1 MPSPN
6 PPLNVKIKNFFNIL
20 DLGNV
25 FAVRRWRRTLKI
37 GCTQHSSTII
47 HHEDEHSVLVDVP
60 NGFPVP
66 LSTLHSNSSLLMHH
80 GSPVISSATSSRGD
94 SSARKASDMAQTVLP
109 FVQGVAGAIPVAGP
123 PIQATISGLLTILQA
138 IDRRTQNKGDF
149 DRLESRLHRLNLY
162 LCNAPTAQDPSE
174 PYRRDSV
181 IRMLQDI
188 SAHVTQLY
196 NRGFGYTPITQAI
209 AGCSNEIDRY
219 LADYSV
225 VFSSLK
231 IFSSQMQSQHVIY
244 EMQKTLERQE
254 EFLRSVFLPGQS
266 SVGPMVKLG
275 FVKLVDATDHLH
287 AIPMDV
293 CDSFERFN
301 EQLQLLFKCNSDEAR
316 IQRQYM
322 EEGRFDLCIDDDKQ
336 VTRLTSHEWPS
347 ITAGTTIVMRVIFER
362 RTSSSR
368 DDYHCHFCGA
378 VNNIDIGAI
387 LHSLLHQAGC
397 SINW

>member
-1 MPSPN
+1 
-6 PPLNVKIKNFFNIL
+6 
-20 DLGNV
+20 
-25 FAVRRWRRTLKI
+25 
-37 GCTQHSSTII
+37 
-47 HHEDEHSVLVDVP
+47 
-60 NGFPVP
+60 
-66 LSTLHSNSSLLMHH
+66 
-80 GSPVISSATSSRGD
+80 
-94 SSARKASDMAQTVLP
+94 
-109 FVQGVAGAIPVAGP
+109 
-123 PIQATISGLLTILQA
+123 
-138 IDRRTQNKGDF
+138 
-149 DRLESRLHRLNLY
+149 
-162 LCNAPTAQDPSE
+162 
-174 PYRRDSV
+174 
-181 IRMLQDI
+181 MLQDI

-196 NRGFGYTPITQAI
+196 NRGLGYTPITQAI

-219 LADYSV
+219 LADYS
-225 VFSSLK
+225 
-231 IFSSQMQSQHVIY
+231 FSSQMQSQHVIY
-244 EMQKTLERQE
+244 EMQKILERQE
-254 EFLRSVFLPGQS
+254 EFLRSVFLPGQF

-397 SINW
+397 SINCRKCKRQFEISLGNFTAKRSTQSSINDYISRTEAEMHMIRNFRIQQILEEVRVLAMSRSQLTAEEELSSGRVALSVGRSSNIVVGNIVGRSRRSRK